1 MRLRRIESVRFG
13 ALTAAALGDLGDR
26 LTVVLGPNEAGKST
40 FAALVRHVLYGF
52 PTEGKEGAYLSD
64 AGKREGR
71 LIFEEGTGRW
81 VLERTAG
88 PHGGPWTARALSGPE
103 RPQLRDEVTSG
114 VSEDAFRVVFGF
126 GLDDMARI
134 ETLRGSGDD
143 IIAPLYAASVGLTVS
158 PQDIRTR
165 LAKQADELFAPKAR
179 TKRVHDLL
187 AELKSTQGS
196 LREVR
201 EAGAAFAT
209 EQARLRELQSALAAA
224 KAERDAARAK
234 ATQLEGACTA
244 YEERI
249 AQINERDLELAD
261 LRRQRAAAAEALEQA
276 VPDERVLAAAADIDA
291 LAEQASAFAQTQE
304 EVRDFEA
311 KSAAAER
318 RCAGACSD
326 LGWDAEQVLAADT
339 GPSVVA
345 AIESARDEVQRLEAD
360 LEARKRD
367 AERAGAAA
375 ARARAAAESALSN
388 VGVELGDDS
397 EAALDGVAAELDARD
412 AGAGA
417 SPARRVDVP
426 ALVLLIAGLLTLA
439 AGLALAEYVSAVIGG
454 VLAVAGGVLLVRAW
468 RSAPAPALGADAF
481 RARRAL
487 ETARGAVGT
496 LREADR
502 EEAEAAQDAALV
514 VGALEAR
521 RALLAAALSA
531 AGLDEGLTPAAAAQ
545 VLAALKE
552 ARRIHDEAREAAE
565 RAAAGRDRLDN
576 YAARLRETVAG
587 FMDTPLVVT
596 HEEFAPLLGRA
607 REALAQGREARE
619 RRARVAEAL
628 GRAEERLASVDDR
641 VTRLREEAIGILA
654 RHDLEEGGSAAAL
667 EALADDA
674 RRVAGEA
681 DEAYDTLAADTARL
695 AGSLDALAT
704 EDRGAAL
711 RLHEASLGER
721 LSVAVDRYA
730 VLAVAERLL
739 ASAQEHYERE
749 RQPDV
754 VKRAETVFRSITR
767 DRYVGLGMPL
777 GEGRIEVF
785 DSRSAARTSAQLSR
799 GTAEAL
805 YLALRLGLIAHLG
818 DVGPG
823 LPVLMDDVLVNFDT
837 ERREGVATAIAELA
851 EERQVVVFTCHPEI
865 AEILGSAA
873 PDCTLIELDRCQA

>member
-13 ALTAAALGDLGDR
+13 ALTGAVLGDLGDR

-71 LIFEEGTGRW
+71 LVFEEGAGRW
-81 VLERTAG
+81 VIERTAG
-88 PHGGPWTARALSGPE
+88 PHGGPWAARALSGPE

-158 PQDIRTR
+158 PQEVRTR
-165 LAKQADELFAPKAR
+165 LGKQADELFAPKAR

-187 AELKSTQGS
+187 GELQSTRGT

-201 EAGAAFAT
+201 EAGAAFAA
-209 EQARLRELQSALAAA
+209 EQTRLRELQVGLAAA
-224 KAERDAARAK
+224 KVDRDAARAK

-249 AQINERDLELAD
+249 AQINERELELAD
-261 LRRQRAAAAEALEQA
+261 LRRQRASAAETLEST

-311 KSAAAER
+311 KAAAAER

-326 LGWDAEQVLAADT
+326 LGWGTEQVLAADT
-339 GPSVVA
+339 GPSVAA

-360 LEARKRD
+360 REGRMRD
-367 AERAGAAA
+367 AERTAAA
-375 ARARAAAESALSN
+375 AERARTAAATALAQ
-388 VGVELGDDS
+388 VGVELGDDA

-412 AGAGA
+412 AGAG
-417 SPARRVDVP
+417 SGPARRIDVP
-426 ALVLLIAGLLTLA
+426 AFVLLVAGLLTLVV
-439 AGLALAEYVSAVIGG
+439 GLVLAEYVSAVIGG
-454 VLAVAGGVLLVRAW
+454 VLAVAGGVLLARVW

-487 ETARGAVGT
+487 ETARGALGA
-496 LREADR
+496 LREAAR
-502 EEAEAAQDAALV
+502 EEAEASQDAALV
-514 VGALEAR
+514 TGALKTR

-565 RAAAGRDRLDN
+565 RAAAGRERLDG
-576 YAARLRETVAG
+576 YTARLRGAVAG
-587 FMDTPLVVT
+587 FMDAPLVVT
-596 HEEFAPLLGRA
+596 HDEFAPLLGRA
-607 REALAQGREARE
+607 REALAQAREARE
-619 RRARVAEAL
+619 QRARAAEAL
-628 GRAEERLASVDDR
+628 EGIEERVASVEDR
-641 VTRLREEAIGILA
+641 VVRLREEAMGILA
-654 RHDLEEGGSAAAL
+654 RHDLEEGGSATAL
-667 EALADDA
+667 EALSDDA
-674 RRVAGEA
+674 RRIAAETE
-681 DEAYDTLAADTARL
+681 EAYDTLAAETARL

-711 RLHEASLGER
+711 RLQEAALRER
-721 LSVAVDRYA
+721 LGAAVDRYA

-754 VKRAETVFRSITR
+754 VKRAEAVFRSITR

-823 LPVLMDDVLVNFDT
+823 LPLLMDDVLVNFDT
-837 ERREGVATAIAELA
+837 ERREGVATAVAELA
-851 EERQVVVFTCHPEI
+851 QERQVVVFTCHPEI
-865 AEILGSAA
+865 AEILASAA
-873 PDCTLIELDRCQA
+873 PDRTLIELDRC